1 MKKTLYLLLGM
12 IAFFSGNEVCAAKE
26 KTFYDAKSQ
35 MIGVSGDVDLLIKSG
50 FENKMFINDVPIEI
64 ELPESTKNQKKK
76 KKWSDEQII
85 EITSKLNRQRV
96 GHKIL
101 ASLFPYKT
109 NADGSISLSDSVM
122 NARALANAQLA
133 DVEKASIGML
143 DSTSILRDD
152 WEPILKNNYIFLV
165 KKNSSLFSSL
175 SDLMTG
181 SMTGSITNPESG
193 YADFIV
199 FKVDITDE
207 IIHQVFQNWDNP
219 TGFEA
224 IDVNLICVCCDAR
237 DSYIEI
243 NRILSK
249 EVPAFAIRG
258 QLISRNPAKANI
270 GSSDGLKKGDLVSLY
285 RQKMDK
291 DGKLYS
297 QRVSRARVCD
307 VEEES
312 SRMFFVSG
320 SKGSYKAGDVVV
332 YTPDRGKG
340 LGIYANFNSGNFF
353 GASVSWDINMHVS
366 KSGLTSYWLTQLKV
380 VTNGYY
386 HDYPIVVDLKPIG
399 YGLSWTL
406 LGRFEAMPFFNAG
419 FEYVRNDSEN
429 QVGVVLSGGL
439 RFDVNIAYPVKFS
452 CGAEY
457 ESVIGLD
464 LSDKI
469 DSFSNYDLSHRNGV
483 NVFAGIR
490 WVF

>member
-1 MKKTLYLLLGM
+1 MKKTLYLLLGL

-26 KTFYDAKSQ
+26 KIFYDAKSQ
-35 MIGVSGDVDLLIKSG
+35 LIGVSGDVDFLIKSG
-50 FENKMFINDVPIEI
+50 FENKIFINDVPIEI
-64 ELPESTKNQKKK
+64 ELPKLTEKQKKK
-76 KKWSDEQII
+76 GWNDEQIV
-85 EITSKLNRQRV
+85 EITRMLNRQRV

-152 WEPILKNNYIFLV
+152 WEPILKNNYIFL
-165 KKNSSLFSSL
+165 SYF
-175 SDLMTG
+175 DLG
-181 SMTGSITNPESG
+181 FLK
-193 YADFIV
+193 YYVDFIV
-199 FKVDITDE
+199 FKVDITDD
-207 IIHQVFQNWDNP
+207 IINQVYQNWNNP

-224 IDVNLICVCCDAR
+224 IDVNLICQYSGAQKYGENNYSAFIR
-237 DSYIEI
+237 K
-243 NRILSK
+243 LSEK
-249 EVPAFAIRG
+249 VSAFAIRG

-270 GSSDGLKKGDLVSLY
+270 GASDGLKKGDLVSLY

-291 DGKLYS
+291 EGELYS

-320 SKGSYKAGDVVV
+320 TKGSYKAGDVVV
-332 YTPDRGKG
+332 FTPDKKSG
-340 LGIYANFNSGNFF
+340 LGIYANFNSGRFF
-353 GASVSWDINMHVS
+353 GVSMNWDYMLNVS

-380 VTNGYY
+380 VTDNYMN
-386 HDYPIVVDLKPIG
+386 DWPVVVDFKPIG
-399 YGLSWTL
+399 YGLSWTF

-419 FEYVRNDSEN
+419 VEYVRNGSEN
-429 QVGVVLSGGL
+429 QAGVVLSGGL

-452 CGAEY
+452 FGAEY
-457 ESVIGLD
+457 EGVIGLD

-469 DSFSNYDLSHRNGV
+469 DSFSNYDLNNRNGV
-483 NVFAGIR
+483 NFFAGIR